1 MQKEGQKMEQWAE
14 KAYFQAVELAKTDA
28 EYQKLLQQV
37 KIAEEAYQKAAQ
49 LLPEAVVE
57 TVEKYLTLT
66 EELSYR
72 MTQLAYQVGCRQ
84 EK

>member
-1 MQKEGQKMEQWAE
+1 MEQWAE
-14 KAYFQAVELAKTDA
+14 QAYFQVVELAKADA

-37 KIAEEAYQKAAQ
+37 KTAEEAYQQAAA
-49 LLPEAVVE
+49 LLPETVVE
-57 TVEKYLTLT
+57 KVENYLTLT

-72 MTQLAYQVGCRQ
+72 MTQLAYQVGCQQ

>member
-1 MQKEGQKMEQWAE
+1 MEQWAE
-14 KAYFQAVELAKTDA
+14 KAYFQVVELAKADA

-37 KIAEEAYQKAAQ
+37 KAAEEAYQQAVQ

-57 TVEKYLTLT
+57 KVEKYLTLT

-72 MTQLAYQVGCRQ
+72 MTQLAYQMGCQ
-84 EK
+84 QGK

>member
-1 MQKEGQKMEQWAE
+1 MEQWAE
-14 KAYFQAVELAKTDA
+14 QAYFQVVELAKADA

-37 KIAEEAYQKAAQ
+37 KTAEEAYQQAAA
-49 LLPEAVVE
+49 LLPETVVE
-57 TVEKYLTLT
+57 KVENYLTLT

-72 MTQLAYQVGCRQ
+72 MAQLAYQVGTQQ